1 MTDGLDQALANAG
14 LVLLNADPIVPALV
28 VFDGYVTAGTQPPY
42 VVVYSYVSRL
52 RSNENNAA
60 DNKSKAL
67 IARWICHC
75 VGGNSVEARAIA
87 QRVRTQMLDARP
99 TITGLSVGMVE
110 QEEDQP
116 PARDESTGTPVFDT
130 VQVYALNAT
139 AS

>member
-1 MTDGLDQALANAG
+1 MTDGLDQALANAW
-14 LVLLNADPIVPALV
+14 LALLNADPITPALV
-28 VFDGYVTAGTQPPY
+28 VFDGYVPAGTQPPY
-42 VVVYSYVSRL
+42 IVFYGYVTRL

-67 IARWICHC
+67 ISRAICHC
-75 VGGNSVEARAIA
+75 VGGNSVQARAIA
-87 QRVRTQMLDARP
+87 QRVRTQLLDARP

-116 PARDESTGTPVFDT
+116 PARDESTGVPVFDL

-139 AS
+139 AA